1 MKTYQV
7 RGYWHS
13 NGADFQ
19 AMFSEAPNPDAMHV
33 MDKSEL
39 LSLLKEKVY
48 GHSFYI
54 DADVTYKK
62 SFTITAVAKE
72 YDNEI

>member
-13 NGADFQ
+13 NGKQFQ
-19 AMFSEAPNPDAMHV
+19 GTFSEAPTKDSMYV

-39 LSLLKEKVY
+39 LCLLKERKY
-48 GHSFYI
+48 GVSIYV
-54 DADVTYKK
+54 DYENTYKK
-62 SFTITAVAKE
+62 SFTVTAVARD
-72 YDNEI
+72 YDE